1 MRIEYENNFKDIL
14 LFNAIHQ
21 FLSPVLQ
28 VVFLLLPIFIVF
40 AELNAEK
47 SNLGAAVLS
56 GIFWYFG
63 LWIFQFIFNSIYLYS
78 RKNKSVLTN
87 HIIEIQ
93 DEALYE
99 ETKYNR
105 SYFFWNGI
113 VKIVRRPGFIAVYVT
128 PHMAHII
135 PNRAFT
141 SSQQVSCFVDDVKS
155 RIINV

>member
-1 MRIEYENNFKDIL
+1 MRIEYDNKFKDIL
-14 LFNAIHQ
+14 LFNAVHQ
-21 FLSPVLQ
+21 FMSPVLQ
-28 VVFLLLPIFIVF
+28 VLYLLLPIFIVF
-40 AELNAEK
+40 AELNAEN
-47 SNLGAAVLS
+47 SNLSAAVS
-56 GIFWYFG
+56 TGILWYLG
-63 LWIFQFIFNSIYLYS
+63 LWIFQLFFNVIYLYS
-78 RKNKSVLTN
+78 RKNKSVLTT

-105 SYFFWNGI
+105 SYFYWNGI

-141 SSQQVSCFVDDVKS
+141 SISQASTFVDAIKS
-155 RIINV
+155 RICTV